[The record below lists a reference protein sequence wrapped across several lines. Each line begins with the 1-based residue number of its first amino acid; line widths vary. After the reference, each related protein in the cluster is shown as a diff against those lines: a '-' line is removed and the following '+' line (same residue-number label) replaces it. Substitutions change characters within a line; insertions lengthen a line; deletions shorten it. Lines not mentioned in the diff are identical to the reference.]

1 MKLNITNRPITQANI
16 SELDNFHFPNGKN
29 SLLHIGNLLN
39 NMVMDY
45 YVTYF

>member
-1 MKLNITNRPITQANI
+1 MKLNITNRPITQVNI
-16 SELDNFHFPNGKN
+16 SELDNFFLMGKN